1 MYGMWNVLES
11 QVRKCPSEEVT
22 LNLRPEGK
30 KKLALQG
37 LSRRKANTKF
47 LIGKG
52 LGYFRLPEQA
62 SGAEEAEGRGRREG
76 EDRA

>member
-11 QVRKCPSEEVT
+11 QVRKCPSVEVT

-37 LSRRKANTKF
+37 LSRRKAT
-47 LIGKG
+47 
-52 LGYFRLPEQA
+52 Q
-62 SGAEEAEGRGRREG
+62 SS
-76 EDRA
+76 